1 MKPSFFRNL
10 SLSNKSTFLWAE
22 GEHLFTRI
30 ENGSLIKLYL
40 LYGFFVEVYHKS
52 PNLQIDKITVV
63 DNLANLECYLD
74 SIELPKL

>member
-1 MKPSFFRNL
+1 MKPASFQNL
-10 SLSNKSTFLWAE
+10 SLSAKSSFLWSE

-63 DNLANLECYLD
+63 DSFTNLEQYLKH
-74 SIELPKL
+74 IELPEL